1 LEQIL
6 AAIRG
11 KRAKVIKKIGFI
23 GLGQM
28 GKWMASN
35 LVKCGFDLTVFDI
48 NPAAIAFLLK
58 QGAARTSSPAELAG
72 GVDLIILSLPNSDV
86 VEDVV
91 FGKDGIVQGSKSGQF
106 LVDCGTAGY
115 LWTRK
120 FSESLQEHG
129 VRFADAPVTGLEQ
142 RAQDATLTIMY
153 GGTQNLLEEVR
164 PVLEAM
170 GNHIVH
176 MGDVGSGQLAKMINN
191 ILYNANIAVLAE
203 VLPMAVKLG
212 LDPEKVAE
220 VINAGSG
227 QSFASKFFIPNILE
241 DSFNRSYSL
250 TNAYKDMV
258 NAAEISAHYKIP
270 LPVVQTAMTTYQKAL
285 SLGLGQEDKGA
296 MIKVFEKKL
305 GVAFRKRRK

>member
-1 LEQIL
+1 ML
-6 AAIRG
+6 R
-11 KRAKVIKKIGFI
+11 IKKIGFI

-48 NPAAIAFLLK
+48 NPEAIALLSK
-58 QGAARTSSPAELAG
+58 QGAAQTSSPAELARR
-72 GVDLIILSLPNSDV
+72 VDLIILSLPNSDV
-86 VEDVV
+86 VEDVT
-91 FGKDGIVQGSKSGQF
+91 FGKDGIVHGAKSGQI

-115 LWTRK
+115 RWTQE

-129 VRFADAPVTGLEQ
+129 PRFADAPVTGLEQ
-142 RAQDATLTIMY
+142 RAKDATLTIMY
-153 GGTQNLLEEVR
+153 GGSQNLLEEIR
-164 PVLEAM
+164 PLLESM
-170 GNHIVH
+170 GNHIVY

-191 ILYNANIAVLAE
+191 ILYNANIAALAE

-212 LDPEKVAE
+212 LDPEKIAE

-250 TNAYKDMV
+250 TDAYKDMAH
-258 NAAEISAHYKIP
+258 AAEISAHYKIQ
-270 LPVVQTAMTTYQKAL
+270 LPMVQTAMTTYQKAL
-285 SLGLGQEDKGA
+285 ALGLGAEDKGA
-296 MIKVFEKKL
+296 MIKVFEEKL
-305 GVAFRKRRK
+305 GVAFRKKRK

>member
-1 LEQIL
+1 M
-6 AAIRG
+6 
-11 KRAKVIKKIGFI
+11 IKKIGFI

-48 NPAAIAFLLK
+48 NPAAAALLSK
-58 QGAARTSSPAELAG
+58 QGAVQTSSPAELARR
-72 GVDLIILSLPNSDV
+72 VDLTILSLPNSDV
-86 VEDVV
+86 VADVS
-91 FGKDGIVQGSKSGQF
+91 FGKDGIVHGSKSGQI

-120 FSESLQEHG
+120 FSESLQKHG
-129 VRFADAPVTGLEQ
+129 LRFADAPVTGLEQ
-142 RAQDATLTIMY
+142 RAKDATLTIMY
-153 GGTQNLLEEVR
+153 GGEPNLLEEIR
-164 PVLEAM
+164 PLLEAM
-170 GNHIVH
+170 GNHVVH
-176 MGDVGSGQLAKMINN
+176 MGDVGSGQLAKMTNN
-191 ILYNANIAVLAE
+191 ILYNANIAALAE

-212 LDPEKVAE
+212 LDPERIAE
-220 VINAGSG
+220 VVNAGSG
-227 QSFASKFFIPNILE
+227 QSFASKFFIPHMLE
-241 DSFNRSYSL
+241 DRFDHSYSL
-250 TNAYKDMV
+250 NNAYKDMA

-270 LPVVQTAMTTYQKAL
+270 LPMVHTALTTYQKAL

>member
-1 LEQIL
+1 
-6 AAIRG
+6 
-11 KRAKVIKKIGFI
+11 VIKKIGFI

-35 LVKCGFDLTVFDI
+35 LVKCGFDLAVFDI
-48 NPAAIAFLLK
+48 NPEAIAFLSK
-58 QGAARTSSPAELAG
+58 QGAARTSSPAELARR
-72 GVDLIILSLPNSDV
+72 VDLIILSLPNSDV
-86 VEDVV
+86 AEDVV
-91 FGKDGIVQGSKSGQF
+91 FGKDGIVHGSKSGQL

-129 VRFADAPVTGLEQ
+129 LRFADAPVTGLEQ
-142 RAQDATLTIMY
+142 RAQDATLTIMC
-153 GGTQNLLEEVR
+153 GGTQNLLKEIR
-164 PVLEAM
+164 PVLAAI
-170 GNHIVH
+170 GNRVVH

-191 ILYNANIAVLAE
+191 ILYNANIAALAE

-212 LDPEKVAE
+212 LDPEKVAA

-227 QSFASKFFIPNILE
+227 QSFASKFFIPGILE

-258 NAAEISAHYKIP
+258 NADEISAHYKIT
-270 LPVVQTAMTTYQKAL
+270 LPMVQTAMTTYRKAL
-285 SLGLGQEDKGA
+285 SQGLGEEDKGA

-305 GVAFRKRRK
+305 GVTFRKRRK

>member
-1 LEQIL
+1 M
-6 AAIRG
+6 
-11 KRAKVIKKIGFI
+11 IKKIGFI

-48 NPAAIAFLLK
+48 NPAAAALLSK
-58 QGAARTSSPAELAG
+58 QGAAQTSSPDELARR
-72 GVDLIILSLPNSDV
+72 VDLIILSLPNSDV
-86 VEDVV
+86 VADVS
-91 FGKDGIVQGSKSGQF
+91 FGKDGIVHGSKSGQI

-120 FSESLQEHG
+120 FSESLQKHG
-129 VRFADAPVTGLEQ
+129 LRFADAPVTGLEQ
-142 RAQDATLTIMY
+142 RAKDATLTIMY
-153 GGTQNLLEEVR
+153 GGEPNLLEEIR
-164 PVLEAM
+164 PLLEAM
-170 GNHIVH
+170 GNHVVH
-176 MGDVGSGQLAKMINN
+176 MGDVGSGQLAKMTNN
-191 ILYNANIAVLAE
+191 ILYNANIAALAE

-212 LDPEKVAE
+212 LDPERIAE
-220 VINAGSG
+220 VVNAGSG
-227 QSFASKFFIPNILE
+227 QSFASKFFIPHMLE
-241 DSFNRSYSL
+241 DRFDHSYSL
-250 TNAYKDMV
+250 NNAYKDMA

-270 LPVVQTAMTTYQKAL
+270 LPMVHTALTTYQKAL